1 MTSVKTFISA
11 TKPQVLF
18 GLWLKPVED
27 GFAAYIINAGSV
39 KPLKVVDDKN
49 TENTKDD
56 EVVDLIGSVQD
67 SKSANT
73 INGAKAYAKE
83 VKKDIVGKASDAPSD
98 LTLHGLK
105 NYIDSKLPKQDG
117 RRKSSKA

>member
-1 MTSVKTFISA
+1 MK
-11 TKPQVLF
+11 
-18 GLWLKPVED
+18 
-27 GFAAYIINAGSV
+27 
-39 KPLKVVDDKN
+39 
-49 TENTKDD
+49 
-56 EVVDLIGSVQD
+56 D

-83 VKKDIVGKASDAPSD
+83 VKRDIVGKASDAPSD

-117 RRKSSKA
+117 RRKNSKA